1 MRRWSSAKPWL
12 ARLLAGAGVVVL
24 LVFAYPRTRAW
35 VPVALSLA
43 WPDPS
48 GTRVSGQPFRA
59 DHPGDALVVVSE
71 RALRHAAEGGDFSQ
85 TLWSHAWAG
94 LLEQELGAPS
104 VVDLEDLSPGRLG
117 QARLVVFTR
126 SATRREP
133 AAEVLS
139 AVGEA
144 LEDGAAVL
152 LEMPSD
158 AWSELSGVVL
168 SPEPV
173 NPTGSF
179 WRGQLLEFQE
189 LPGTLQAA
197 PAGSSLR
204 ELLEMPVFTWLA
216 QCLRLQPSVRALGRL
231 SGQPLLYVRPRGR
244 GLVLTLGFDLAC
256 QVHAL
261 QQGVP
266 GGPGFAVP
274 EARGLVPGLSESQ
287 DLVLDSGLLDNRVPY
302 ADLLEGWIVA
312 MAEQA
317 TGPLPGWWRFPFEQ
331 DGVAVLS
338 HDEEGRGREAF
349 GELEALQARL
359 GIPSTVFALA
369 GRDLPERWPEGAQD
383 LELHWNSFLA
393 GDFPPYERPDLRAQ
407 VARLQAVRGTPPR
420 LNRTHFLAWGREYTE
435 PFRQMAAAGL
445 ELDSTY
451 GPNRGRGYLFGTGLP
466 FRVLDQ
472 DGMPLPLWEWPFVSQ
487 EDWAGANLEFLS
499 GLLDDSTRAWH
510 QAPVLLLHPH
520 RLVATE
526 EGRRLVEAF
535 VHRARQRRH
544 RLTTMLEYHD
554 FLRMR
559 AQARMQSR
567 MRGEVLEAE
576 LFAPGPGLAVHLPA
590 TLKEVRVDGRPAR
603 TRWIR
608 LYDRPRLLV
617 EIPPGHHRLQARP
630 AR

>member
-1 MRRWSSAKPWL
+1 M
-12 ARLLAGAGVVVL
+12 VVL
-24 LVFAYPRTRAW
+24 LVFAWPRTRTW

-43 WPDPS
+43 LPDPV
-48 GTRVSGQPFRA
+48 GTRHSGQPFRA
-59 DHPGDALVVVSE
+59 ESLGDALVVVSH
-71 RALRHAAEGGDFSQ
+71 RALHQAAKARNFDQ
-85 TLWSHAWAG
+85 ALWSHAWAG

-104 VVDLEDLSPGRLG
+104 VLDLEDLSPGHLG
-117 QARLVVFTR
+117 QARLIVFTR
-126 SATRREP
+126 SATGQEP
-133 AAEVLS
+133 APELLRAIRQAAEEGT
-139 AVGEA
+139 AV
-144 LEDGAAVL
+144 V
-152 LEMPSD
+152 LEMPS
-158 AWSELSGVVL
+158 AGWSDLSGVVL
-168 SPEPV
+168 SPAPV
-173 NPTGSF
+173 NLQGSF
-179 WRGQLLEFQE
+179 WRGQLLEFE
-189 LPGTLQAA
+189 EFPASLEGGV
-197 PAGSSLR
+197 AGSSLR
-204 ELLEMPVFTWLA
+204 ELRRIPVFTWLVQGRA
-216 QCLRLQPSVRALGRL
+216 LEPTVRALGRL
-231 SGQPLLYVRPRGR
+231 SGQPLLYVRPEGR
-244 GLVLTLGFDLAC
+244 GFVLTLGFDLAC

-261 QQGVP
+261 QQGAP
-266 GGPGFAVP
+266 GGPGFVVP
-274 EARGLVPGLSESQ
+274 ESRGLIPGLSESQ
-287 DLVLDSGLLDNRVPY
+287 DLVLDLGLLDNRVPY

-317 TGPLPGWWRFPFEQ
+317 AGPLPGWWRFPFAD

-349 GELEALQARL
+349 RELEALQARL

-369 GRDLPERWPEGAQD
+369 GRNLPQLWSEGAED
-383 LELHWNSFLA
+383 LELHWNRFLA

-407 VARLQAVRGTPPR
+407 VARLQAVRGTRPR

-435 PFRQMAAAGL
+435 PFQQMAAAGL

-472 DGMPLPLWEWPFVSQ
+472 DGRPLPLWEWPFVSQ
-487 EDWAGANLEFLS
+487 EDWAGVDLEFLS

-526 EGRRLVEAF
+526 KGERLVEAF

-554 FLRMR
+554 FLCMR

-567 MRGEVLEAE
+567 MRGEVLEAD

-608 LYDRPRLLV
+608 LYDRPRILV
-617 EIPPGHHRLQARP
+617 EIPPGQHRLQARP